1 MASEQT
7 KAIISIIATVS
18 KKIPDIAIQ
27 NGQLIFV
34 QDSRMIAI
42 DISDKRVFYNEIV
55 QLDTDDD
62 RRNLEDPV
70 NGSFYFVITTAL
82 LWYFNNG
89 WVQVTSNESGDSHPD
104 IKFIGTVIPELGTS
118 STLYVN
124 TVNQNITVWSDELQK
139 YIEVA
144 DVTCSITQEEILN
157 LF

>member
-1 MASEQT
+1 MFLLYHAYVYLEF
-7 KAIISIIATVS
+7 
-18 KKIPDIAIQ
+18 
-27 NGQLIFV
+27 LILACT
-34 QDSRMIAI
+34 IYILAP
-42 DISDKRVFYNEIV
+42 
-55 QLDTDDD
+55 
-62 RRNLEDPV
+62 RNLEAPV

-104 IKFIGTVIPELGTS
+104 IKFIDTVIPELGTS

>member
-1 MASEQT
+1 MAGEQT
-7 KAIISIIATVS
+7 KAITSIIATVS

-34 QDSRMIAI
+34 QDSRMIAL

-55 QLDTDDD
+55 QLNADDD

-70 NGSFYFVITTAL
+70 NGSFYFVITAAL

-89 WVQVTSNESGDSHPD
+89 WVQVTSNENGDSHPD